1 MITITTPTNNN
12 NTKVRKVL
20 LLAVTKAQVDCLLA
34 KIHQVGPGNTQFA
47 KKRDWAIYEDLR
59 MVRKRS
65 AQWLRQVEGV
75 HTLRRGF
82 IKTA

>member
-59 MVRKRS
+59 MVSGSDR
-65 AQWLRQVEGV
+65 W
-75 HTLRRGF
+75 RGC
-82 IKTA
+82 IPLEEAS